1 MYKLLFYIIVLVLL
15 YLICPNNKSENYGNW
30 LDKQKKLLV
39 L

>member
-1 MYKLLFYIIVLVLL
+1 MNKLLFFILILVFI